1 MTKEFYKTFW
11 DKLKEIFV
19 NSVREAKEVGH
30 VITSQR
36 HAIIE
41 LIEKKDRG
49 KRFIKNWRPISLLNL
64 DSKIISKALSE
75 KLKEVL
81 PDLISSQQTPSVKN
95 RHIGESGRL
104 ISDIIEITEIRNIES
119 FLVTMDIEKA
129 FDSLDHN
136 FLISTLEKY
145 GFGQNFILWI
155 KILLNDQESC
165 VINGGKTTKYFM
177 LGRGARQGDPISAFL
192 FILALEI
199 LFLLI
204 KTKPEI
210 AGLTIFD
217 HCYLYSAYAD
227 DTTLF
232 LKDTISIKN
241 MVDTL
246 HFF

>member
-1 MTKEFYKTFW
+1 MQNDKSPGNDDLAKEFMFMAY
-11 DKLKEIFV
+11 
-19 NSVREAKEVGH
+19 
-30 VITSQR
+30 
-36 HAIIE
+36 
-41 LIEKKDRG
+41 
-49 KRFIKNWRPISLLNL
+49 
-64 DSKIISKALSE
+64 
-75 KLKEVL
+75 
-81 PDLISSQQTPSVKN
+81 VKN

-104 ISDIIEITEIRNIES
+104 ISDIIEITEIRNTEG

-145 GFGQNFILWI
+145 GFDQHFILLV
-155 KILLNDQESC
+155 KILLNDQESH
-165 VINGGKTTKYFM
+165 VMNGGKTIKYFM
-177 LGRGARQGDPISAFL
+177 LGKGSRQGDPISAFL

-204 KTKPEI
+204 KKKPGI